1 MTSNKSKADEVL
13 NQFIKKHWRILI
25 ILLTIT
31 TAILFKDQ
39 TISLIKSCLDVV
51 GENIFNII
59 LAITLLSVLLFFR
72 DYIKRK
78 RRVFYRIMPYVL
90 DKTNIKDLHRMLKAL
105 HNSQLDRL
113 PRFFLGREWKSFYIH
128 RNSEGKY
135 EFYIAFDKSLVKQI
149 ETSFKIVHHK
159 CNFEHIEKSEM
170 PLPNKKNKVGARLT
184 ARKKRKKK
192 ILPFNKIK
200 EDHMGSIINAM
211 KPETYVSVD
220 LLREKESKLA
230 KKISNLEDDLNDVNL
245 RDRTGIQRSEL
256 LSLRKRFMG
265 SEVSFSSYIN
275 LSAEGEA
282 DVQDLK
288 SIANVITSTFNDE
301 NELVYR
307 KYKHS
312 VSWYV
317 KRLPTIEMWNG
328 GRLYVTGQEI
338 AQLVHLPDYSIND
351 DFTERLLDLT
361 DLYDETT
368 DLLEGDVFN
377 HEDGVTVGYA
387 TLANGTERSIKILV
401 DALKAHSVVTGK
413 TGTGKSSFIVAML
426 NGLLKE
432 HSDINKADK
441 ATGIT
446 FIDPGRDTALT
457 LYNRLLQMENEGAEF
472 DWNKINF
479 ISVGNTQYPLALNLL
494 DKDTSDTQG
503 EINYSAIAEAVSD
516 IIETAIP
523 NEAPI
528 AKRLMSKCIETLLRD
543 SEPHTIFDVKLLIED
558 VGYRDKVTKRVFE
571 DPMSYELR
579 SYWEN
584 DANKHIETSAT
595 ALKSRLDIFSS
606 SNTLKRMFGQ
616 TRNEMNFKEML
627 DDGHIYLLD
636 VAGLSQS
643 ELRIISGYLS
653 YRLYRASLGRDSN
666 SRQHIIAFDET
677 KVLGAMPYVT
687 KIVAET
693 RKYNLATMIGAQMF
707 GQLDKQLKEAL
718 QEIQDTFISL
728 QQGSKEAKEVAN
740 YVSDERVNVLPKQL
754 EKLKTREGY
763 LAIKDFLYN
772 GGSER
777 FTVKAK
783 INPLT
788 KYNADGEAVK
798 YKSSGETKAIEWTI
812 KHAESSRKFKD
823 SIDHKHEVDFEIM
836 KRGINFSD
844 LDKSMLFEYTA
855 MTEEKYNHLEAIRN
869 GEISREDYL
878 SKLNEG
884 YKTAQNSES
893 ERFEITSEKDLLKS
907 DEENIEVQEVYN
919 DSIEPAEYTL
929 TPLEQQNESN
939 VVSNI
944 DDEEPE
950 NDGRIELTPIGTVKI
965 VNKNKTEEVQQEEP
979 EAEEVQQEEPEVEEV
994 QQEEPEVEEVQQ
1006 EEPEAEEVQQEEPE
1020 AEEVQQEEPEA
1031 EEVQQEEPEVEE
1043 VQQEE
1048 PEVDIIERKRLM
1060 LEKIQRSK
1068 KKGSR

>member
-1 MTSNKSKADEVL
+1 MTSSKSKADEVL
-13 NQFIKKHWRILI
+13 NQFIKKHWRILLI
-25 ILLTIT
+25 ILTIA
-31 TAILFKDQ
+31 TAIIFKNK
-39 TISLIKSCLDVV
+39 TISLINSLLDVI
-51 GENIFNII
+51 GENITNII
-59 LAITLLSVLLFFR
+59 LVIILLSIVLFFR

-78 RRVFYRIMPYVL
+78 RRVFYRVMPYVL
-90 DKTNIKDLHRMLKAL
+90 DKTNVKDLHRMLKAL

-113 PRFFLGREWKSFYIH
+113 PRFLLGREWKSFYIH
-128 RNSEGKY
+128 RNSKGKY

-192 ILPFNKIK
+192 ILPFNRVKD
-200 EDHMGSIINAM
+200 DHMASIINAM
-211 KPETYVSVD
+211 KPETYISVD

-230 KKISNLEDDLNDVNL
+230 RKISNLEDDLNDVNL

-282 DVQDLK
+282 DVQDLR

-312 VSWYV
+312 ISWYV

-338 AQLVHLPDYSIND
+338 AQLVHLPDYSVGD

-432 HSDINKADK
+432 HSDKNKADK

-472 DWNKINF
+472 DWDKINF

-543 SEPHTIFDVKLLIED
+543 NEPHTIFDVKLLIED
-558 VGYRDKVTKRVFE
+558 VAYRNKVTKRVFE

-616 TRNEMNFKEML
+616 TRNEMNFKDML

-677 KVLGAMPYVT
+677 KVLGSMPYVT

-707 GQLDKQLKEAL
+707 GQLDKHLKEAL

-763 LAIKDFLYN
+763 LAIKDFLNN
-772 GGSER
+772 GSSER

-788 KYNADGEAVK
+788 KYSADGEAVK

-812 KHAESSRKFKD
+812 KHAESSRKFKK
-823 SIDHKHEVDFEIM
+823 SIGHKHEVDFEIM
-836 KRGINFSD
+836 KRGINFTD
-844 LDKSMLFEYTA
+844 LDKSMLFEYTP

-869 GEISREDYL
+869 GEIKRENFL
-878 SKLNEG
+878 TKLNEG
-884 YKTAQNSES
+884 YKTARYTGLES
-893 ERFEITSEKDLLKS
+893 VETTSEKECL
-907 DEENIEVQEVYN
+907 ENEDDNMEIQEVYN
-919 DSIEPAEYTL
+919 DQIEPVEYTL
-929 TPLEQQNESN
+929 TPLEKQIESN
-939 VVSNI
+939 IVSDVDN
-944 DDEEPE
+944 EEFE
-950 NDGRIELTPIGTVKI
+950 DNGEDNGVIELTPIGTEKSVS
-965 VNKNKTEEVQQEEP
+965 KNKAEEAQHEEP
-979 EAEEVQQEEPEVEEV
+979 EAEEAQH
-994 QQEEPEVEEVQQ
+994 
-1006 EEPEAEEVQQEEPE
+1006 EEPEAEEAQHEEPE
-1020 AEEVQQEEPEA
+1020 AEEAQHEEPEA
-1031 EEVQQEEPEVEE
+1031 EEAQHEEPEAEE
-1043 VQQEE
+1043 AQHEE
-1048 PEVDIIERKRLM
+1048 PEAE
-1060 LEKIQRSK
+1060 EAQHEEPEAEEAQH
-1068 KKGSR
+1068 